1 MLTLAD
7 HIEVVEDDFPPS
19 LVSEYNI
26 GQVKHFALQFPYDI
40 TRDVGFES
48 HLTESYGWVDFLF
61 SVTKQSLGAK
71 ILAGEFSFAGVP
83 AATLALQYEW
93 GKIQRFAREWIT
105 PGSFFND
112 YINTIWFEF
121 DHGVD
126 SLSEI
131 PKMFLGISQS
141 QEQSS
146 LNRVSFASDLLD
158 NLSRVFLENPINND
172 LRQKI
177 TRCIAL
183 LPEKSRLYHFGFY
196 LSTKLIA
203 VRLVL
208 VNIEFP
214 SLIKYLQAI
223 NWTGDIDRLQTTL
236 SEIKDRFDYFV
247 FNLDVGSEIYP
258 NLGIECYLNNMTQ
271 PADDAR
277 WESNLNWMVSK
288 GWCLPG
294 KKDGLLK
301 YSGMHEVEH
310 FYKLNYLNSVN
321 HFKIVFKNTE
331 VAAVKAY
338 FGIYIRNFKPRLSIN
353 VSI

>member
-7 HIEVVEDDFPPS
+7 HIEVVENDFHPS
-19 LVSEYNI
+19 LLSKDNI

-48 HLTESYGWVDFLF
+48 HLAESHGWVDFLF
-61 SVTKQSLGAK
+61 SVTKRSSGAK
-71 ILAGEFSFAGVP
+71 ILAGEFPFTGVS
-83 AATLALQYEW
+83 ATPALQYAW
-93 GKIQRFAREWIT
+93 GKIQRFSSEWIT
-105 PGSFFND
+105 PGSFFNNCID
-112 YINTIWFEF
+112 TIWFEF

-131 PKMFLGISQS
+131 PKMFLGIAQS
-141 QEQSS
+141 QEQIS
-146 LNRVSFASDLLD
+146 LNRVSFASDLLY
-158 NLSRVFLENPINND
+158 NFSRVLSENPINID

-177 TRCIAL
+177 TQCITL
-183 LPEKSRLYHFGFY
+183 LPEKARLYHFGFY

-214 SLIKYLQAI
+214 SLIQYLQAI
-223 NWTGDIDRLQTTL
+223 NWTGDISRLQTTL
-236 SEIKDRFDYFV
+236 GEIKDRFDYFV

-271 PADDAR
+271 PSDDAR

-294 KKDGLLK
+294 KKDGLLQ
-301 YSGMHEVEH
+301 YSGMHKVEH

-321 HFKIVFKNTE
+321 HVKIVFKNAE

-338 FGIYIRNFKPRLSIN
+338 FGIYIRNFKQ
-353 VSI
+353 